1 MLYFIYPYPGYGYK
15 SFAKN
20 KKHMDH
26 HKNREKVLVNYR
38 KAKGLL
44 EKLIGMTEDGKY
56 CVDIMT
62 QNLAVAGLVRSAQE
76 MLLEDHLN
84 SCFRAAMQAGNEKKE
99 RAMIDEILTV
109 TRLSNK

>member
-1 MLYFIYPYPGYGYK
+1 
-15 SFAKN
+15 
-20 KKHMDH
+20 MDH

-38 KAKGLL
+38 KARGLL
-44 EKLIGMTEDGKY
+44 EKLIDMTENGKY

-62 QNLAVAGLVRSAQE
+62 QNLAVAGLLRSVQE

-84 SCFRAAMQAGNEKKE
+84 SCFRGAMESGSEKKK

-109 TRLSNK
+109 TKLNNK

>member
-1 MLYFIYPYPGYGYK
+1 MYPYPGYGYGVFIRIKK
-15 SFAKN
+15 S
-20 KKHMDH
+20 MDH

-38 KAKGLL
+38 KARGLL
-44 EKLIGMTEDGKY
+44 EKLIDMTENGKY

-62 QNLAVAGLVRSAQE
+62 QNLAVAGLLRSVQE

-84 SCFRAAMQAGNEKKE
+84 SCFRGAMESGSEKKK

-109 TRLSNK
+109 TKLNNK